1 MIANIVIV
9 STFKVCQRPND
20 TLYKFYYTNILRQ
33 FSCTQKKNIE
43 TKKLSHSKIKIKH
56 SFVLFFFHISITLS
70 FTLSFSHFHLF
81 TITLEHST
89 EEKKNLL
96 KLDNELINIL

>member
-56 SFVLFFFHISITLS
+56 SFVLFFFPYFYNTLFHS
-70 FTLSFSHFHLF
+70 FFLAFSLIYYHTGTFDRRKKKF
-81 TITLEHST
+81 TKTGQ
-89 EEKKNLL
+89 
-96 KLDNELINIL
+96 